1 MIPSGKRPNRSFTAW
16 PVLGGFLCLAAV
28 LGNGPRGVLAQTQS
42 GRVVTDA
49 KYTSPYD
56 AFMKINRFREGFL
69 PDESAAEYWG
79 FMESRLGNQAGRIL
93 IKRPAEGF
101 SDDAFRGWLKFIR
114 AYGDANGIGNC
125 TACHAVPD
133 FTDGKKHQI
142 GTSAE
147 PIATPALRNLA
158 DRKSFFH
165 DGSVS
170 TLEEAI
176 AKHVEFGQIAQQNK
190 RANIEVEV
198 GKIAL
203 TDAEIREVAAFLR
216 SLESVDRA
224 DFRDYLINVVIQP
237 VEIDFS
243 D

>member
-1 MIPSGKRPNRSFTAW
+1 MIAGDYVPCHRTPSL
-16 PVLGGFLCLAAV
+16 PVLGGMLCLAVA
-28 LGNGPRGVLAQTQS
+28 LAGAPREAAAQRQS

-49 KYTSPYD
+49 RYTSSYD

-69 PDESAAEYWG
+69 PNEGAAEYWG
-79 FMESRLGNQAGRIL
+79 MMESRLGNQAGRIL
-93 IKRPAEGF
+93 IKRPAKGF

-125 TACHAVPD
+125 TACHSVPD

-142 GTSAE
+142 GTAAN
-147 PIATPALRNLA
+147 PIATPSLRDLA
-158 DRKSFFH
+158 KRKSFFH
-165 DGSVS
+165 DGSAA

-176 AKHVEFGQIAQQNK
+176 AKHVESGQIAQQNK
-190 RANIEVEV
+190 RADIEVEV

-203 TDAEIREVAAFLR
+203 TEAEVREVAAFLR
-216 SLESVDRA
+216 SLESVERA
-224 DFRDYLINVVIQP
+224 EFREYLVDVVIQP

-243 D
+243 E